1 MIKSLIADFHRK
13 LHHVAFAYNRVFE
26 KNSPYTETVLK
37 DLAKFCRAHQ
47 STFLPDA
54 RSHAV
59 LEGRR
64 EVWLKIQEYL
74 QMTPE
79 EIYKLHTIKEI
90 IPKGENGAR
99 TSIEN

>member
-1 MIKSLIADFHRK
+1 MITAAIADFRRR
-13 LHHVAFAYNRVFE
+13 LHHVAFAYNRVFDR
-26 KNSPYTETVLK
+26 KSPYAEVVLK

-54 RSHAV
+54 RSHAL

-74 QMTPE
+74 QMTPD
-79 EIYKLHTIKEI
+79 EIYRLHAVKEI
-90 IPKGENGAR
+90 GVEHGRVTGKD
-99 TSIEN
+99 